1 MSTIFSNLKTT
12 KVISNRGFFYASALL
27 AGRYISI
34 IAPKCVWFILYASGK
49 QNRLKKW
56 RVPTCL
62 FSFSIYDLSF
72 LFVCLFLMWFL
83 MWDSILF
90 TWWRFFFFFPLI
102 LCVHWP
108 SYLDFM
114 KRCGNLNLYLD
125 VLPPIV
131 YFKLIC

>member
-12 KVISNRGFFYASALL
+12 KVISNRGFFYACVLL

-34 IAPKCVWFILYASGK
+34 IAPKCVCFILYASGK

-56 RVPTCL
+56 RVPICL
-62 FSFSIYDLSF
+62 FSFSIYDLSL
-72 LFVCLFLMWFL
+72 LFVCLFLVRFL
-83 MWDSILF
+83 MWDSILYVMG
-90 TWWRFFFFFPLI
+90 FFFFFPPFI